1 MAIHDLKEQMARLPH
16 QPGVYIY
23 SNAAGETLYVGK
35 ARSLRDRVRS
45 YLGAYGTSPRH
56 DALLDEA
63 ARVEVIV
70 TDSVVEALA
79 LENNLIKQRYPRYNI
94 LLRDDK
100 NYPYLQLTTTEPFPR
115 VLVARGVERNGDY
128 FAGPFL
134 PAKLARRTMGLTHKM
149 FGIRSCNEIITG
161 LRPRPCLEYDI
172 GRCLAP
178 CVATLCTQERY
189 ALAVDDTKLFLEGRN
204 EELALQL
211 RDRMASAA
219 AAERYEEAALLRDAI
234 RTVEAVGE
242 RQQKMATAGLNDRDV
257 IGLKVGTQGVV
268 VQVFVFRGGRVI
280 ERFELQ
286 TGLDQEGDGAG
297 HGFSPTISEAE
308 LLEIA
313 LQQLY
318 TENVPPPEV
327 HVPLEPADQD
337 VLEAWLTARAERK
350 VRILVPQRGDKK
362 DMVELAQRNA
372 AFAYRTRFDTEATA
386 HYDAL
391 DLLKGILKLPALPR
405 RIECFDIS
413 TIHGSETVASMVV
426 CEDGRMK
433 KSEYRK
439 YRIRG
444 PGAPGAQGAQG
455 AQGAGAPGSPGA
467 AGAAGAPGAPGAPGA
482 TGAMAGSSAVAPAGA
497 KADDFAAMK
506 EVVGRRY
513 RKVLEQGGPFPDL
526 IVVDGGTGQL
536 NAAYDALE
544 GIGLANLIAIG
555 LAKKEELVFS
565 RESEWPVAIDPHSP
579 ALRLLQRIRDEAH
592 RFAVTFH
599 RQQRSSRDLRS
610 ELDEIAGVGA
620 RRRKQLLTH
629 FGSVQGVRR
638 ATREELTRV
647 VGAKAASAII
657 EHFASAT

>member
-100 NYPYLQLTTTEPFPR
+100 NYPYLQLTSTEGFPR
-115 VLVARGVERNGDY
+115 VLVARAVERNGDY

-149 FGIRSCNEIITG
+149 FGIRSCNEVITG
-161 LRPRPCLEYDI
+161 LRARPCLEYDI

-178 CVATLCTQERY
+178 CVATICTQERY
-189 ALAVDDTKLFLEGRN
+189 AVAVADTKLFLEGRN
-204 EELALQL
+204 EELADQL
-211 RDRMASAA
+211 RTRMVEAA
-219 AAERYEEAALLRDAI
+219 ATERYEEAAQLRDAI
-234 RTVEAVGE
+234 RTIEAVRE

-257 IGLKVGTQGVV
+257 VGLKLGTEGVI
-268 VQVFVFRGGRVI
+268 VQIFVFRGGRVI

-286 TGLDQEGDGAG
+286 TDQG
-297 HGFSPTISEAE
+297 PTSEAE

-318 TENVPPPEV
+318 TDTVPPPEI
-327 HVPLEPADQD
+327 HVPLEPNDKD
-337 VLEAWLTARAERK
+337 VLETWLSTRAERK
-350 VRILVPQRGDKK
+350 VRILMPQRGDKK

-391 DLLKGILKLPALPR
+391 DLLKGILALPALPR
-405 RIECFDIS
+405 RIDCFDIS
-413 TIHGSETVASMVV
+413 TIQGSETVASMVV

-444 PGAPGAQGAQG
+444 LGAQGARGALG
-455 AQGAGAPGSPGA
+455 AQG
-467 AGAAGAPGAPGAPGA
+467 
-482 TGAMAGSSAVAPAGA
+482 APAGA
-497 KADDFAAMK
+497 KADDFAAIT

-513 RKVLEQGGPFPDL
+513 RKLLEHGGPFPDL
-526 IVVDGGTGQL
+526 IVIDGGKGQL
-536 NAAYDALE
+536 NAAYEALE
-544 GIGLANLIAIG
+544 EIGLANLLAIG
-555 LAKKEELVFS
+555 LAKKDELVYS
-565 RESEWPVAIDPHSP
+565 RDSELPIAIQSHNP

-599 RQQRSSRDLRS
+599 RQQRTSRDFRS
-610 ELDEIAGVGA
+610 ELDVVPGVGA
-620 RRRKQLLTH
+620 RRRKQLLTR

-647 VGAKAASAII
+647 VGPRAAGAII
-657 EHFASAT
+657 EYFANAS